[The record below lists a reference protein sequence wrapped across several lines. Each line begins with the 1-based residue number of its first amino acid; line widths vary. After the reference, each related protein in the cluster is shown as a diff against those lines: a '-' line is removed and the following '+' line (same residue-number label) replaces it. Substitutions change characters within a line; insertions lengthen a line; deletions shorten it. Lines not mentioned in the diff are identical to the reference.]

1 MSRQQ
6 LSSEAH
12 KNLPHANPLSVDQ
25 MSDLLEAALVRQPR
39 TALEVGC
46 GAGGFSIELAK
57 RQDVHAVALDTN
69 PYALERGVAAASKAR
84 LIGTVEFRQIPAT
97 DFTGEP
103 VDLLVCIGASQ
114 AFGTPRQ
121 ALQALRGL
129 LTPNGTLVFA
139 DLIWSAKPPS
149 AYLQYLATSEGDYWT
164 AKEAEHVFSEAGLKV
179 EVSMIAS
186 ADSWAQYE
194 VGVLHGRLEFAK
206 TLPPDQAAEIIE
218 TSTEW
223 YRLYEA
229 HGRHCL
235 GFLACVAT
243 RSDG

>member
-12 KNLPHANPLSVDQ
+12 KNLPHANPLSIAQ
-25 MSDLLEAALVRQPR
+25 MSDLLEAALARQPR
-39 TALEVGC
+39 TALEIGC

-57 RQDVHAVALDTN
+57 RQDVHVVALDTN
-69 PYALERGVAAASKAR
+69 PYALDRAMAAASKAQM
-84 LIGTVEFRQIPAT
+84 IGTVEFCQKPAA
-97 DFTGEP
+97 DFNGEP

-121 ALQALRGL
+121 ALQTLRGL
-129 LTPNGTLVFA
+129 LAPNGTLVFA
-139 DLIWSAKPPS
+139 ELSWSAKPPS
-149 AYLQYLATSEGDYWT
+149 EYLQYLATSESDYWT
-164 AKEAEHVFSEAGLKV
+164 AKEAEHVFAEAGLKV
-179 EVSMIAS
+179 EASMIAS

-194 VGVLHGRLEFAK
+194 ADVLHGRLEFAK
-206 TLPPDQAAEIIE
+206 TLAPDQAAEIVE

-223 YRLYEA
+223 FRLYEA

>member
-12 KNLPHANPLSVDQ
+12 KNLPHANPLSLDQ
-25 MSDLLEAALVRQPR
+25 MSDLLEAALVRRPR
-39 TALEVGC
+39 TALEIGC

-57 RQDVHAVALDTN
+57 RHGVHVVALDTN
-69 PYALERGVAAASKAR
+69 PYALERAMAAASKAQ
-84 LIGTVEFRQIPAT
+84 LIGTVEFRHKPAA
-97 DFTGEP
+97 DFNGEP
-103 VDLLVCIGASQ
+103 VDLVVCIGASQ

-129 LTPNGTLVFA
+129 LAPNGTLVFA
-139 DLIWSAKPPS
+139 ELSWSAKPPS
-149 AYLQYLATSEGDYWT
+149 EYLQYLATSEGDYWT
-164 AKEAEHVFSEAGLKV
+164 AKEAEHVFAEAGLKV
-179 EVSMIAS
+179 ETIMIAS
-186 ADSWAQYE
+186 ADSWTQYE
-194 VGVLHGRLEFAK
+194 AGVLHGRLEFAK
-206 TLPPDQAAEIIE
+206 TLAPDQAAEIVE

-223 YRLYEA
+223 FRLYEA

-235 GFLACVAT
+235 GLLACVAT